1 MNQGLSETMKTS
13 LLEKLDLGAPDSSQR
28 LSDLLEEDPDIKRE
42 RESLETKIN
51 RLEKVLSELR
61 SFGV

>member
-1 MNQGLSETMKTS
+1 MKTS

-28 LSDLLEEDPDIKRE
+28 LSDLLEEDPDVKRE
-42 RESLETKIN
+42 REGLETKIN